1 MRKVFTALFFLYC
14 ISAFSQIKGKITSID
29 GEPIPFVSITVE
41 NTYQGTTANENGEY
55 QLDVKSENNFTL
67 LFQSIGFKTKRIPV
81 SVTNTDKTINITLE
95 EEHYQLNEVVIS
107 SDENPANT
115 IMRNAIA
122 NKKKNS
128 AKTGRFEADFYS
140 KGLFRVADMPD
151 KILGISL
158 EEEKKVLDS
167 TGSGIIYLSETVSK
181 IKFEQP
187 DNLKEHIIASKISGD
202 DNGFSYN
209 TAMGTF
215 YNFYDNY
222 IDFGINMV
230 SPLADNAFNYY
241 KFSFEGSFFDE
252 NETMINKIKV
262 IPRRDKEPV
271 FEGYIYIVEKS
282 WAISAVDL
290 DIKGYRMQQPILE
303 TMNLKQNF
311 SFNEHNRV
319 WAKNSQIFDFKAGAF
334 GITFTGKFSH
344 IYTNYVFKDKFD
356 KDTFGR
362 EIVYF
367 EKDSNKKDSLYWKGI
382 RPIPLTE
389 EEVTDYVQKD
399 SIQTLHSSKAYLD
412 SIDKKNNRFKLFD
425 VFTGYTY
432 RNSFKNTSYNY
443 DGVISLSNINFNT
456 VQGWNFGTGLSFNK
470 YNEETGKYTN
480 VRTDFNYGIAEDRL
494 RVTGSF
500 IHRFNR
506 NNNATIYVTG
516 GSKAEQYNEAEPIT
530 PWLNML
536 RTLVNEKNYM
546 KLYDN
551 TFAKVQYQ
559 QNIFTGLFMAGNIEY
574 TRRKALTNNTDY
586 VLINSK
592 DNYTS
597 NNPLAPESDALAFET
612 HDLMKARLYANI
624 RFGEKYISRPDGKI
638 PVRNGDYPSFKVMYE
653 KGFAGNE
660 DRYNYD
666 LLGGS
671 MTYKTGVG
679 NKGNFAFKLSGG
691 KFFNGENISFV
702 DYKHFNGNQTNIVA
716 GQNRLNTFNI
726 LPYYS
731 HSTNDKYMEIHA
743 DHDFKGYIMNK
754 IPLLNLLQFNLAL
767 GYHQAATPQF
777 KPYQEFSV
785 GLSNVGIGKFRM
797 FRIDYVRS
805 YQGSAF
811 AGDGI
816 MLGLEFLN
824 LLD

>member
-1 MRKVFTALFFLYC
+1 MLRIFTALFFLYC
-14 ISAFSQIKGKITSID
+14 ISAFSQIKGKITSTD

-55 QLDVKSENNFTL
+55 QLDVKSENNYAL
-67 LFQSIGFKTKRIPV
+67 LFQSIGFKTKRVPV
-81 SVTNTDKTINITLE
+81 SLTNTEKTINITLE

-107 SDENPANT
+107 SDENPANA
-115 IMRNAIA
+115 IMRSAIA

-158 EEEKKVLDS
+158 EEEKKALDS

-222 IDFGINMV
+222 IEFGINMV

-241 KFSFEGSFFDE
+241 RFSFEGSFFDE

-290 DIKGYRMQQPILE
+290 DIKGYRMQQPIIE

-319 WAKNSQIFDFKAGAF
+319 WAKNSQFFDFKAGAF
-334 GITFTGKFSH
+334 GIKFNGKFSH
-344 IYTNYVFKDKFD
+344 IYTNYVFKDQFE
-356 KDTFGR
+356 KDTFGK

-367 EKDSNKKDSLYWKGI
+367 ERDSNKKDSLYWKEV

-389 EEVTDYVQKD
+389 EEVTDYIEKD

-412 SIDKKNNRFKLFD
+412 SIDKKNNKFRVFD
-425 VFTGYTY
+425 VLKGYTY
-432 RNSFKNTSYNY
+432 RNSYKNTRYTY
-443 DGVISLSNINFNT
+443 DGLISLSGISFNT
-456 VQGWNFGTGLSFNK
+456 VQGWNFKTGLSFNK
-470 YNEETGKYTN
+470 YNEETGKYTSI
-480 VRTDFNYGIAEDRL
+480 RTDFNYGIAEDRL

-506 NNNATIYVTG
+506 ENNALLYLTG

-530 PWLNML
+530 RWLNMF
-536 RTLVNEKNYM
+536 RSLVYENNYM
-546 KLYDN
+546 KLYGN
-551 TFAKVQYQ
+551 TFAKAQYQ

-586 VLINSK
+586 VLFKGK
-592 DNYTS
+592 DDYTS
-597 NNPLAPESDALAFET
+597 NNPLDPESDAPAFET
-612 HDLMKARLYANI
+612 HNLMKARAYATI
-624 RFGEKYISRPDGKI
+624 RFGEKYINRPDGKI
-638 PVRNGDYPSFKVMYE
+638 PIRSEDYPSFKFMYE
-653 KGFAGNE
+653 KGFAGSE
-660 DRYNYD
+660 HRYNYD
-666 LLGGS
+666 FLAGS
-671 MTYKTGVG
+671 MTYKTDLG
-679 NKGNFAFKLSGG
+679 NKGNFGFKLSGG
-691 KFFNGENISFV
+691 KFFNAEDISFV
-702 DYKHFNGNQTNIVA
+702 DYKHFNGNQTNIIA
-716 GQNRLNTFNI
+716 GQNRLNSFNI
-726 LPYYS
+726 LPYYT

-754 IPLLNLLQFNLAL
+754 IPLLNLLQFNLTL

-785 GLSNVGIGKFRM
+785 GFSNVGIGKFRLL
-797 FRIDYVRS
+797 RIDYVRS

-816 MLGLEFLN
+816 MVGLEFLN
-824 LLD
+824 LID